1 MAMYM
6 KDPVESVEF
15 SPNRMEGMA
24 LFVTAGMTVLL
35 GIFPLPFVHYIE
47 TSLAILVP

>member
-6 KDPVESVEF
+6 KDPEETVEF
-15 SPNRMEGMA
+15 LPNRMEKIA
-24 LFVTAGMTVLL
+24 LFLTASMTVIM